1 MSKLSEMIKELCPD
15 GVEYKKLGEIAHYA
29 KDRIKISDIDARN
42 YVGVEHLRQNTE
54 GREMSVTLPEV
65 DFVISFY
72 PEDILIGNIRPYLK
86 KAWLADCNGGTNGDV
101 LTIRIVDKMY
111 VSPQYLFYILS
122 SEQFFMYD
130 MKYAKGAKM
139 PRGDKKAVMN
149 YAIPVPP
156 LAIQNEIVKL
166 LDNFTELTAELTA
179 ELQLRKK
186 QYSFYRDSLL
196 NFSRDD
202 VDDTASSVAETPH
215 YMVGD
220 IFNIQNG
227 YTPSKKEDT
236 YWENGTI
243 PWYRLEDIRT
253 QGRILYDA
261 IQHVH
266 SSGVKGNLYP
276 TKSLLMST
284 TATIGEYALLMTPSL
299 SNQQMTNFAIKKEFE
314 DVLDVKFAFYYFH
327 VFAEWC
333 KKNANQSGGMPII
346 TTGKLKIF
354 PSPSHRSKRRQ
365 KSSPSST
372 ASIRSAMTSRRGC
385 PPRSPPAKSSTN
397 TIAKSSSPSHGRTH
411 KKEALASL
419 RALPSVTDNYLAG
432 VRVSCISRVSPV
444 IPSACGSDEIYHLK

>member
-1 MSKLSEMIKELCPD
+1 MSRLSEMIKELCPD

-196 NFSRDD
+196 NFSRND
-202 VDDTASSVAETPH
+202 AEVEW
-215 YMVGD
+215 MLVGD
-220 IFNIQNG
+220 IGDVTKLAGFEFTKYVKYVDRGETIALRGLNVKGQLDLRDVKYIDGSDFSKLERSKLYKGDMLFTYVGTVGQVALVDCDDKYYLAPNVARIRFKNNVVTSRYMHYLFQTDYFMVKQIGKYAKTSSMKNLTMENIRKFQV
-227 YTPSKKEDT
+227 P
-236 YWENGTI
+236 I
-243 PWYRLEDIRT
+243 PPLETQAKIVSILDRFDALCHDLT
-253 QGRILYDA
+253 QGLPAEIAARKKQYEYYRDKLLTFPR
-261 IQHVH
+261 
-266 SSGVKGNLYP
+266 KG
-276 TKSLLMST
+276 K
-284 TATIGEYALLMTPSL
+284 
-299 SNQQMTNFAIKKEFE
+299 
-314 DVLDVKFAFYYFH
+314 
-327 VFAEWC
+327 
-333 KKNANQSGGMPII
+333 SGG
-346 TTGKLKIF
+346 
-354 PSPSHRSKRRQ
+354 
-365 KSSPSST
+365 
-372 ASIRSAMTSRRGC
+372 SAR
-385 PPRSPPAKSSTN
+385 
-397 TIAKSSSPSHGRTH
+397 
-411 KKEALASL
+411 
-419 RALPSVTDNYLAG
+419 
-432 VRVSCISRVSPV
+432 
-444 IPSACGSDEIYHLK
+444 

>member
-166 LDNFTELTAELTA
+166 LDNFTELTAEL
-179 ELQLRKK
+179 QLRKK

-196 NFSRDD
+196 NFSRND
-202 VDDTASSVAETPH
+202 AEVEW
-215 YMVGD
+215 MLVGD
-220 IFNIQNG
+220 IGDVTKLAGFEFTKYVKYVDRGETIALRGLNVKGQLDLRDVKYIDGSDFSKLERSKLYKGDMLFTYVGTVGQVALVDCDDKYYLAPNVARIRFKNNVVTSRYMHYLFQTDYFMVKQIGKYAKTSSMKNLTMENIRKFQV
-227 YTPSKKEDT
+227 P
-236 YWENGTI
+236 I
-243 PWYRLEDIRT
+243 PPLETQAKIVSILDRFDALCHDLT
-253 QGRILYDA
+253 QGLPAEIAARKKQYEYYRDKLLTFPRKDA
-261 IQHVH
+261 
-266 SSGVKGNLYP
+266 
-276 TKSLLMST
+276 
-284 TATIGEYALLMTPSL
+284 
-299 SNQQMTNFAIKKEFE
+299 
-314 DVLDVKFAFYYFH
+314 
-327 VFAEWC
+327 
-333 KKNANQSGGMPII
+333 
-346 TTGKLKIF
+346 
-354 PSPSHRSKRRQ
+354 
-365 KSSPSST
+365 
-372 ASIRSAMTSRRGC
+372 
-385 PPRSPPAKSSTN
+385 
-397 TIAKSSSPSHGRTH
+397 
-411 KKEALASL
+411 
-419 RALPSVTDNYLAG
+419 
-432 VRVSCISRVSPV
+432 
-444 IPSACGSDEIYHLK
+444 

>member
-1 MSKLSEMIKELCPD
+1 MSEMIKELCPD
-15 GVEYKKLGEIAHYA
+15 GVEYKKLGEIAHYV
-29 KDRIKISDIDARN
+29 KDRIKISDIDTRN

-65 DFVISFY
+65 DFVISFRQ
-72 PEDILIGNIRPYLK
+72 EDILIGNIRPYLK

-156 LAIQNEIVKL
+156 LAIQNEIVKM

-202 VDDTASSVAETPH
+202 VDDTASSIAETPH

-220 IFNIQNG
+220 IFHIQNG

-261 IQHVH
+261 IQHIH

-354 PSPSHRSKRRQ
+354 SFPIPPLETQAKIV
-365 KSSPSST
+365 
-372 ASIRSAMTSRRGC
+372 SILDRFDALCHDLTQGLPAEIAARKKQYEYYRDKLLTF
-385 PPRSPPAKSSTN
+385 PRKGA
-397 TIAKSSSPSHGRTH
+397 
-411 KKEALASL
+411 
-419 RALPSVTDNYLAG
+419 
-432 VRVSCISRVSPV
+432 
-444 IPSACGSDEIYHLK
+444 

>member
-1 MSKLSEMIKELCPD
+1 MSKLSEMLKELCPD

-166 LDNFTELTAELTA
+166 LDNFTELTA

-354 PSPSHRSKRRQ
+354 SFPIPPLETQAKIVSILDRFDTLCHDLTQGLPAEIAARKKQYEYYREKLLTFRR
-365 KSSPSST
+365 KG
-372 ASIRSAMTSRRGC
+372 A
-385 PPRSPPAKSSTN
+385 
-397 TIAKSSSPSHGRTH
+397 
-411 KKEALASL
+411 
-419 RALPSVTDNYLAG
+419 
-432 VRVSCISRVSPV
+432 
-444 IPSACGSDEIYHLK
+444 

>member
-166 LDNFTELTAELTA
+166 LDNFTELTEELTE

-202 VDDTASSVAETPH
+202 VDDTASSVGETPH

-354 PSPSHRSKRRQ
+354 SFPIPPLETQAKIV
-365 KSSPSST
+365 
-372 ASIRSAMTSRRGC
+372 SILDRFDALCHDLTQGLPAEIAARKKQYEYYRDKLLTF
-385 PPRSPPAKSSTN
+385 PRKDA
-397 TIAKSSSPSHGRTH
+397 
-411 KKEALASL
+411 
-419 RALPSVTDNYLAG
+419 
-432 VRVSCISRVSPV
+432 
-444 IPSACGSDEIYHLK
+444 

>member
-1 MSKLSEMIKELCPD
+1 MSRLSEMIKELCPD

-354 PSPSHRSKRRQ
+354 SFPIPPLETQAKIV
-365 KSSPSST
+365 
-372 ASIRSAMTSRRGC
+372 SILDRFDTLCHDLTQGLPAEIAARKKQYEYYREKLLTF
-385 PPRSPPAKSSTN
+385 PRKDA
-397 TIAKSSSPSHGRTH
+397 
-411 KKEALASL
+411 
-419 RALPSVTDNYLAG
+419 
-432 VRVSCISRVSPV
+432 
-444 IPSACGSDEIYHLK
+444 

>member
-1 MSKLSEMIKELCPD
+1 MSKLSEMLKELCPD

-166 LDNFTELTAELTA
+166 LDNFTELTAEL
-179 ELQLRKK
+179 QLRKK

-196 NFSRDD
+196 NFSPDD

-354 PSPSHRSKRRQ
+354 FLPHP
-365 KSSPSST
+365 T
-372 ASIRSAMTSRRGC
+372 ARNAGKNRLH
-385 PPRSPPAKSSTN
+385 PRP
-397 TIAKSSSPSHGRTH
+397 
-411 KKEALASL
+411 L
-419 RALPSVTDNYLAG
+419 RYALP
-432 VRVSCISRVSPV
+432 
-444 IPSACGSDEIYHLK
+444 

>member
-1 MSKLSEMIKELCPD
+1 MSKLSEMLKELCPD

-101 LTIRIVDKMY
+101 LTIRIFDKMY

-166 LDNFTELTAELTA
+166 LDNFTELTAELTV

-227 YTPSKKEDT
+227 YTPSKKKDT

-354 PSPSHRSKRRQ
+354 SFPIPPLETQAKIV
-365 KSSPSST
+365 
-372 ASIRSAMTSRRGC
+372 SILDRFDELCHDLTQGLPAEIAARKKQYEYYRDKLLTF
-385 PPRSPPAKSSTN
+385 PRKDA
-397 TIAKSSSPSHGRTH
+397 
-411 KKEALASL
+411 
-419 RALPSVTDNYLAG
+419 
-432 VRVSCISRVSPV
+432 
-444 IPSACGSDEIYHLK
+444 

>member
-1 MSKLSEMIKELCPD
+1 MSKLSEMLKELCPD

-354 PSPSHRSKRRQ
+354 SFPIPPLETQAKIVSILDRFDTLCHDLTQGLPAEIAARKKQYEYYREKLLTFRR
-365 KSSPSST
+365 KG
-372 ASIRSAMTSRRGC
+372 A
-385 PPRSPPAKSSTN
+385 
-397 TIAKSSSPSHGRTH
+397 
-411 KKEALASL
+411 
-419 RALPSVTDNYLAG
+419 
-432 VRVSCISRVSPV
+432 
-444 IPSACGSDEIYHLK
+444 

>member
-166 LDNFTELTAELTA
+166 LDNFTELTA

-354 PSPSHRSKRRQ
+354 SFPIPPLETQAKIV
-365 KSSPSST
+365 
-372 ASIRSAMTSRRGC
+372 SILDRFDTLCHDLTQGLPAEIAARKKQYEYYREKLLTFPRKGTSARGA
-385 PPRSPPAKSSTN
+385 R
-397 TIAKSSSPSHGRTH
+397 
-411 KKEALASL
+411 
-419 RALPSVTDNYLAG
+419 
-432 VRVSCISRVSPV
+432 
-444 IPSACGSDEIYHLK
+444 

>member
-1 MSKLSEMIKELCPD
+1 MSRLSEMIKELCPD

-166 LDNFTELTAELTA
+166 LDNFTELTA

-354 PSPSHRSKRRQ
+354 SFPIPPLETQAKIV
-365 KSSPSST
+365 
-372 ASIRSAMTSRRGC
+372 SILDRFDTLCHDLTQGLPAEIAARKKQYEYYREKLLTF
-385 PPRSPPAKSSTN
+385 PRKDA
-397 TIAKSSSPSHGRTH
+397 
-411 KKEALASL
+411 
-419 RALPSVTDNYLAG
+419 
-432 VRVSCISRVSPV
+432 
-444 IPSACGSDEIYHLK
+444 